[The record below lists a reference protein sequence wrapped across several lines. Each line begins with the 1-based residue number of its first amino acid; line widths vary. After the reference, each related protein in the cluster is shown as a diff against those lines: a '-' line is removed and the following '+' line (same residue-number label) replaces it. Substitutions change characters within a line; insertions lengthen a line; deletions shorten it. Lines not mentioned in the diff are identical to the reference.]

1 VGQITSNGTIET
13 DIPARLDRLP
23 WSRFHILLITALG
36 ITWMLDGLE
45 VTIVGAMG
53 GVLGDARTLHLA
65 ASEVGAVASCYVSGA
80 VIGAL
85 IFGWLTDR
93 FGRKRMF
100 YITLG
105 LYLLGVALSAFSWN
119 FVSFAVFRF
128 ITGAGIGGE
137 YSAVNSAVDEL
148 MPARLR
154 GRLALAINGTFWL
167 GAAIGAGST
176 IILLNPAIF
185 PIDLGWRLGF
195 GIGAV
200 LSAGILLLRRF
211 VPESPRW
218 LITHGRPE
226 EAQAAMAEI
235 ERRVIGNS
243 ALQLP
248 PVSEKLSIHPKKSFG
263 LGLVLKVMFG
273 EYWLRSALVLVLMAA
288 QAFLYNALFFTYA
301 LVLIHFYG
309 IKQQS
314 AGYFLLP
321 LAAGN
326 FLGPLILGRLFD
338 TAGRRV
344 MIGGTYALA
353 GVLLAVTG
361 YFFLHGY
368 FTAATQ
374 TVAWS
379 VIFFFASAAAS
390 SAYLTASEVFP
401 LEMRALAIAVFY
413 ALGTGAGGI
422 VAPWFFGDLIGTGSR
437 LYIFYGYLAA
447 ASMPSRNPWNPWRRR
462 YRQTSRFWLGALQI
476 KTGFKNI

>member
-1 VGQITSNGTIET
+1 MLTSATLQT

-23 WSRFHILLITALG
+23 WSRFHALLVAALG

-53 GVLGDARTLHLA
+53 GVLGDTRTLHL
-65 ASEVGAVASCYVSGA
+65 SPGEVGGVASYYVTGA
-80 VIGAL
+80 VVGAL

-93 FGRKRMF
+93 YGRKKMF

-105 LYLLGVALSAFSWN
+105 LYLLGVLLSAFSWN
-119 FVSFAVFRF
+119 FWSFALFRS

-137 YSAVNSAVDEL
+137 YSAVNSAIDEL

-154 GRLALAINGTFWL
+154 GRLALAINGSFWAGAVI
-167 GAAIGAGST
+167 GAACT
-176 IILLNPAIF
+176 ILLLNPAIL

-218 LITHGRPE
+218 LITHDQPE
-226 EAQAAMAEI
+226 EAEAAMAEI
-235 ERRVIGNS
+235 ERRVVGKRKFRLS
-243 ALQLP
+243 
-248 PVSEKLSIHPKKSFG
+248 PVEQKLTIHPRKNFG
-263 LGLVLKVMFG
+263 LGLVLRTMFG
-273 EYWLRSALVLVLMAA
+273 EYLVRSTLVLVLMAA

-301 LVLIHFYG
+301 LVLIRFYG
-309 IKQQS
+309 VKQQD

-338 TAGRRV
+338 TIGRRV
-344 MIGGTYALA
+344 MIASTYALA
-353 GVLLAVTG
+353 GILLAGTG
-361 YFFLHGY
+361 DLFLHAC
-368 FTAATQ
+368 FNAMTQ
-374 TVAWS
+374 TLAWS
-379 VIFFFASAAAS
+379 AIFFIASAAAS

-413 ALGTGAGGI
+413 ALGTASGGI
-422 VAPWFFGDLIGTGSR
+422 VGPWFFGHLIGTGSR
-437 LYIFYGYLAA
+437 LYILYGYIAAAALMLAA
-447 ASMPSRNPWNPWRRR
+447 AAMAA
-462 YRQTSRFWLGALQI
+462 RFGIDAEQKSLESIASPLSAR
-476 KTGFKNI
+476 

>member
-447 ASMPSRNPWNPWRRR
+447 A
-462 YRQTSRFWLGALQI
+462 ALMGVAALAAALFGVDAEQ
-476 KTGFKNI
+476 KSLESVAAPLSAN